1 MIEAQNLYKSFGSKN
16 AVNGVSFEVQ
26 KGQSAVIL
34 GPNGAGKTTILRLLS
49 SLLTPDSGAAH
60 INGFH
65 TVKQAWEVRNSIGVL
80 TELPGLYSR
89 MTLQEYLLFFGRMY
103 GVNDARLHEKIRML
117 SRIADL
123 HDVLHHSIESYSKGM
138 RQKASLLRALIH
150 DPDVL
155 LLDEPTSAL
164 DPKSA
169 KSIRDYLLSLLAEGK
184 TLLVCTHNLYEAE
197 TLATW
202 LFVLKKGNLLFSGTT
217 ENLKK
222 KFHQRHFKARF
233 HLMDNAVVSAQHI
246 EDAINKLS
254 VPVEIKELTQ
264 SSLVF
269 MTQNAAQ
276 TNPPLLRFLSGT
288 VSLIA
293 CEEILL
299 PLEQAYLSLDE
310 DDERQNDENN
320 NRAEDSAPS

>member
-1 MIEAQNLYKSFGSKN
+1 MISAHNLYKSFGGKN
-16 AVNGVSFEVQ
+16 AVNGVSFEIQ

-49 SLLTPDSGAAH
+49 SLLVPDSGEAYL
-60 INGFH
+60 NGFH
-65 TVKQAWEVRNSIGVL
+65 TVNDAWNVRSSIGVL

-89 MTLQEYLLFFGRMY
+89 MTLEEYLLYFGRIY
-103 GVNDARLHEKIRML
+103 GVQDNVLSEKIVQL
-117 SRIADL
+117 SKIADL
-123 HDVLHHSIESYSKGM
+123 HDALHASIESYSKGM

-150 DPDVL
+150 DPEVL

-169 KSIRDYLLSLLAEGK
+169 KSIRDYLLSLLSQGK

-197 TLATW
+197 TLATR

-217 ENLKK
+217 EELKK
-222 KFHQRHFKARF
+222 KFHQKHFRVRF
-233 HLMDNAVVSAQHI
+233 LESAESRFSAETFANEVH
-246 EDAINKLS
+246 ETLRL
-254 VPVEIKELTQ
+254 PVEIKEI
-264 SSLVF
+264 SENELVF
-269 MTQNAAQ
+269 MTPDAAES
-276 TNPPLLRFLSGT
+276 NPLLLKFLASK
-288 VSLIA
+288 VPLIS

-310 DDERQNDENN
+310 DDEAQNDKNN
-320 NRAEDSAPS
+320 GIATH